1 MLETTE
7 KRENGNEAELV
18 RGVFLIIPQPAP
30 SNALT
35 SDLEMFAEQELL
47 WENPDDSSRTWHPR
61 ARQEVE
67 RGQEAAK
74 RANVDIRVIKMT
86 RPV

>member
-7 KRENGNEAELV
+7 KRENGNKAELV
-18 RGVFLIIPQPAP
+18 MGVLLIIPRAAP
-30 SNALT
+30 FIART
-35 SDLEMFAEQELL
+35 SDLEMFAEEELL
-47 WENPDDSSRTWHPR
+47 WENPDDSSLAWHPR

-74 RANVDIRVIKMT
+74 WQEVGKRRFS
-86 RPV
+86 RY

>member
-18 RGVFLIIPQPAP
+18 RGVFLIIPQPAL

-47 WENPDDSSRTWHPR
+47 WENPDDSSRT
-61 ARQEVE
+61 
-67 RGQEAAK
+67 
-74 RANVDIRVIKMT
+74 
-86 RPV
+86 